1 MANNGRG
8 KSPGSRKA
16 LEDARE
22 KTAWTHETALKA
34 SAKAI
39 ETKREY
45 KTFREGAKEQ
55 LTPDVMAKITAAILE
70 KAMAG
75 DVRAYEVIR
84 DTMGEK
90 PKDAVELSGAGQVR
104 FTFGTPEEDDEY
116 SG

>member
-1 MANNGRG
+1 MADGRG

-16 LEDARE
+16 LDEHRNVYNS
-22 KTAWTHETALKA
+22 ETALKA
-34 SAKAI
+34 SKKAL

-45 KTFREGAKEQ
+45 KSFREGAREA
-55 LTPDVMAKITAAILE
+55 LTPEVMAAITAAIVG

-90 PKDAVELSGAGQVR
+90 PKENLELTGNGAVRFMFGTDTEGDELSG
-104 FTFGTPEEDDEY
+104 
-116 SG
+116 

>member
-8 KSPGSRKA
+8 KSPGSAEGRKKGKPFNAETARKA
-16 LEDARE
+16 GVRSQEVQ
-22 KTAWTHETALKA
+22 
-34 SAKAI
+34 
-39 ETKREY
+39 REY

-90 PKDAVELSGAGQVR
+90 PKETLEMSGAGQVR